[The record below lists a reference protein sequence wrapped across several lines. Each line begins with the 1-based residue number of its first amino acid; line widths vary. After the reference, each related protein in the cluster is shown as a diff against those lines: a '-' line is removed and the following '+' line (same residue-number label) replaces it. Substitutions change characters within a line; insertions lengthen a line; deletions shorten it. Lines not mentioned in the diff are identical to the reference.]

1 MKKNIQLFQSF
12 WQCLVSVGMSH
23 EINDK
28 ERKYIKFTNVIA
40 VLSSIAVAMY
50 VPFSI
55 AKGFYGLAVLQ
66 SVDTLCILA
75 VLWLNHLG
83 YIKASRH
90 LYILVINIFVL
101 INSCL
106 IGYDSRVQDFFYI
119 VYIVPFLFFGVKD
132 YRNILVG
139 VLTSILFF
147 NIYQSIYPYFVSYN
161 FDANTQHLVA
171 NINLWM
177 KFVLFG
183 GAIYILSYYNFT
195 TEAELAESNKKLKAQ
210 ALELQRS
217 NDDLEQFAAI
227 ISHDLKAP
235 VRNVSSFMN
244 LLLKRHA
251 ASLDKEMQG
260 FIELSKNSADRMA
273 RQIDDLLSYSKVARD
288 LPPATTVDVNSMIAM
303 IKMELGEKI
312 REKNAEV
319 IVEHHLPTLREVHS
333 SMIHHIFQNLI
344 ANGIKFNENRKPEV
358 KISYAV
364 QGDNYVFCVKDNG
377 IGIDPIYQEKIFQMF
392 KRLHS
397 DTEFEGSG
405 VGLAV
410 CKKIVDFYGG
420 MIWMESE
427 PGRGTSFYFTIDR
440 RAAETRMYRVESPA
454 FASSG
459 AVLAA

>member
-1 MKKNIQLFQSF
+1 
-12 WQCLVSVGMSH
+12 
-23 EINDK
+23 
-28 ERKYIKFTNVIA
+28 
-40 VLSSIAVAMY
+40 
-50 VPFSI
+50 
-55 AKGFYGLAVLQ
+55 
-66 SVDTLCILA
+66 
-75 VLWLNHLG
+75 
-83 YIKASRH
+83 
-90 LYILVINIFVL
+90 
-101 INSCL
+101 
-106 IGYDSRVQDFFYI
+106 
-119 VYIVPFLFFGVKD
+119 
-132 YRNILVG
+132 
-139 VLTSILFF
+139 
-147 NIYQSIYPYFVSYN
+147 
-161 FDANTQHLVA
+161 
-171 NINLWM
+171 
-177 KFVLFG
+177 
-183 GAIYILSYYNFT
+183 
-195 TEAELAESNKKLKAQ
+195 
-210 ALELQRS
+210 
-217 NDDLEQFAAI
+217 
-227 ISHDLKAP
+227 
-235 VRNVSSFMN
+235 
-244 LLLKRHA
+244 
-251 ASLDKEMQG
+251 
-260 FIELSKNSADRMA
+260 MA